1 MTSPF
6 PGLDPWL
13 ENYWPDF
20 HGSFGLASKSV
31 LYPNLPDDHVVRIE
45 TDIYLRELS
54 AEERQVG
61 RRRKIAEGDMTVNLV
76 DGPGGEREPAGAA
89 AVAAPTARGTLPG
102 AVEERTRRV
111 EIRDKYGEEV
121 VTVIELLSPT
131 NKVRH
136 RDAYLQKRAAL
147 LDTPVHLV
155 EIDLLREGRRLPI
168 DDCPDSD
175 FVVSV
180 SVAERRPVLDLW
192 TIGLRDPLPVLPV
205 PLRGGGI
212 VPFDLR
218 LVLDRVYEASEYER
232 TLYRHPPD
240 PPLPPADAD
249 WAAEILAGADIP
261 RPPGFPPPA
270 EPPTDQE

>member
-1 MTSPF
+1 MLSPF
-6 PGLDPWL
+6 PGTGPFL
-13 ENYWPDF
+13 ENYWSDF
-20 HGSFGLASKSV
+20 HGSFVAYSKSV
-31 LYPNLPDDHVVRIE
+31 LNPNLPPDYVVRIE
-45 TDIYLRELS
+45 TDIYMHELS
-54 AEERQVG
+54 AEERQIG
-61 RRRKIAEGDMTVNLV
+61 RRRKIAEGDTKVNLV
-76 DGPGGEREPAGAA
+76 TEFGDRPWVSGA
-89 AVAAPTARGTLPG
+89 AVAAPTAIGTLPG

-147 LDTPVHLV
+147 LETPVHLV

-175 FVVSV
+175 FLVSI
-180 SVAERRPVLDLW
+180 SVAERRPVIDLW

-205 PLRGGGI
+205 PLRGGAV

-218 LVLDRVYEASEYER
+218 LVLDRVYEASDYER
-232 TLYRHPPD
+232 YLYRHPPD
-240 PPLPPADAD
+240 PPLPSEDAA
-249 WAAEILAGADIP
+249 WAAGVLRDAGVAL
-261 RPPGFPPPA
+261 PPGFPPPA
-270 EPPTDQE
+270 DPPPEQE

>member
-1 MTSPF
+1 MHSPF
-6 PGLDPWL
+6 PGTDPFL
-13 ENYWPDF
+13 ENYWSDF
-20 HGSFGLASKSV
+20 HGSFGMGAKYV
-31 LYPNLPDDHVVRIE
+31 LNPELPQDHVVRVE
-45 TDIYLRELS
+45 TDVYIHELS

-61 RRRKIAEGDMTVNLV
+61 RRKIAEGDTTVNLV
-76 DGPGGEREPAGAA
+76 GDSDGTTWVAGGA
-89 AVAAPTARGTLPG
+89 AVAAPTAIGTLPG

-147 LDTPVHLV
+147 LETPVHLV

-175 FVVSV
+175 FLVSI
-180 SVAERRPVLDLW
+180 SVAERRPVIDLW

-205 PLRGGGI
+205 PLRGGAV

-218 LVLDRVYEASEYER
+218 LVLDRVYEASDYER
-232 TLYRHPPD
+232 YLYRHPPD
-240 PPLPPADAD
+240 PPLSPADAP
-249 WAAEILAGADIP
+249 WAAGVLRDAGVP
-261 RPPGFPPPA
+261 LPPGFPPPA
-270 EPPTDQE
+270 DPPAEQE